1 METEERE
8 ERGSGR
14 SQNVVHTLP
23 RSMASVPGFL
33 TGPLERIDAAAGGT
47 QVLVITADPETA
59 LALAEAVVRMTGP
72 AGIELLPV
80 TSARR
85 AGRLMAGRPVLA
97 AAGSPRD
104 IRDLMS
110 GSHLKL
116 DSVNTVVLAW
126 ADEILA
132 GDEDDVEALEAV
144 MSELP
149 KDCARIVVTSRAEG
163 RVNAFAERYLR
174 RAHRDVPVEEAEAIS
189 VPLQYVTVSATSRVT
204 ALRQLLDDMDP
215 PSAAIVV
222 ADDESGQ
229 AVSKTLR
236 LLGYAAEGASVRV
249 SRGEVE
255 PSTYAVIFFDLP
267 ASRAALAAVAS
278 ASPVSIV
285 ALVEPRD
292 VPALRRL
299 AGGSVKPFAMAAPGN
314 SARERDSS
322 MRRELSAM
330 LETGVATREL
340 LALEPLLERHD
351 GIQIAAAALRLL
363 ERERVLRKVAQEEAR
378 AHQDAAS
385 RTAAAPPSRGGF
397 ERSGPG
403 RGAPGSD
410 RGAPGRDRRPAGGE
424 TRGGGRSFE
433 RGGDRPRPDR
443 GGDRGAKPFRD
454 SRGPRDSAG
463 PRDGAPRGGDRRP
476 TRDSHSAPPRRDRT

>member
-1 METEERE
+1 METEEKE

-59 LALAEAVVRMTGP
+59 LGLAEAVARMTGP
-72 AGIELLPV
+72 GGIELLPV

-104 IRDLMS
+104 IRDLVR
-110 GSHLKL
+110 GTHLKL
-116 DSVNTVVLAW
+116 DSVNAVVLAW
-126 ADEILA
+126 ADDILA

-174 RAHRDVPVEEAEAIS
+174 RAHRDVPAEEGEAIS
-189 VPLQYVTVSATSRVT
+189 VPLQYVTVSAASRGT

-236 LLGYAAEGASVRV
+236 LLGYAAESAPVRV

-267 ASRAALAAVAS
+267 ASRAALATAAS

-292 VPALRRL
+292 VPSLRRL
-299 AGGSVKPFAMAAPGN
+299 TRGAVKPFVMAAPGN

-330 LETGVATREL
+330 LDTGVATREL

-363 ERERVLRKVAQEEAR
+363 ERERVLRKVAQDEAR
-378 AHQDAAS
+378 AHQEAAS
-385 RTAAAPPSRGGF
+385 RAAAAPPSRGAF
-397 ERSGPG
+397 ERTGPG
-403 RGAPGSD
+403 RGAPGS
-410 RGAPGRDRRPAGGE
+410 
-424 TRGGGRSFE
+424 
-433 RGGDRPRPDR
+433 
-443 GGDRGAKPFRD
+443 DRGAKPFRD

-463 PRDGAPRGGDRRP
+463 PREGGQRGGDRRP
-476 TRDSHSAPPRRDRT
+476 TRGSQSPPPRRDRT